1 MKASFHFGRPACAKP
16 ELRFGE
22 GRAPS
27 KHRVITL
34 YYLPP
39 LLWAGIIF
47 YFSSLPDLKSTLP
60 GFFDLV
66 LRKIAHMVE
75 FGILAILLLRM
86 FLLKKGKEMSLG
98 RNVAKQ
104 TLFLKEIFLT
114 IFILSILYACS
125 DEFHQSFMVGR
136 QGSLWDVLIDAIGI
150 ILGMYLFARWKLS
163 RKN

>member
-1 MKASFHFGRPACAKP
+1 
-16 ELRFGE
+16 
-22 GRAPS
+22 
-27 KHRVITL
+27 
-34 YYLPP
+34 
-39 LLWAGIIF
+39 
-47 YFSSLPDLKSTLP
+47 
-60 GFFDLV
+60 
-66 LRKIAHMVE
+66 
-75 FGILAILLLRM
+75 
-86 FLLKKGKEMSLG
+86 LKKGKEMSLG

-114 IFILSILYACS
+114 TFILSILYASS